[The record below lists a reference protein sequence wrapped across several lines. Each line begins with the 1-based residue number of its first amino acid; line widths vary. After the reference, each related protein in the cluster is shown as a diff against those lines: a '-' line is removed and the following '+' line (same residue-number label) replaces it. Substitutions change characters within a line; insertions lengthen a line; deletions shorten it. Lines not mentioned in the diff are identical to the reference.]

1 MTAEKVQNLPPH
13 NTPPHDRD
21 GEGDQ
26 EKRSTDQGEE
36 GSTTTTETKI
46 PPGRSRAQTA
56 VLMLALCMAV
66 FLAALDAVIITTALP
81 TIAREVGASDS
92 GFAWIGAAY
101 LLANAASVPFW
112 GRLSDVFG
120 RKPILVLADAV
131 FMVGSVASALAH
143 APGPLVAGRA
153 VQGLGG
159 SGLMALVNITVGDL
173 FSPRERGA
181 YFGVIGAV
189 WGLASGIGPLIGG
202 GLTEVVSW
210 RWCFWVNLPIAGAS
224 LVIIVFFLHV
234 HAPRTPLV
242 KGLATID
249 WLGALIFTGATLML
263 LLGLQF
269 GGVRD
274 PWGSPTVVCLLVFG
288 AAGYGVFV
296 LVERSAR
303 YPLMPGSLF
312 RNRSVVACYAAD
324 FCHGLGFAAVA
335 FFLPL
340 YFQAVLGAGPLQSG
354 VWLLATAL
362 PLAACTVGVG
372 VAIKRTGRYVEIVRG
387 SMALSA
393 VAFGLFVTLPARRD
407 WPRLVLFQVVAAL
420 GVSPNLQALL
430 IAVQVQVRPGDVA
443 AGTAAF
449 AFVRHVALGT
459 GVVVGQFIFQSV
471 VGGHAGRMAEAGVP
485 RELAASLGAGSA
497 IAAHGVVVEA
507 LGEAQKGVVRAA
519 VADGI
524 SKLWIFFCVASG
536 VGLAATFFVRQV
548 ELSREHTETRTGLK
562 AEEAQA
568 VEDER
573 TRVRATKGES
583 AV

>member
-1 MTAEKVQNLPPH
+1 
-13 NTPPHDRD
+13 
-21 GEGDQ
+21 
-26 EKRSTDQGEE
+26 
-36 GSTTTTETKI
+36 
-46 PPGRSRAQTA
+46 
-56 VLMLALCMAV
+56 
-66 FLAALDAVIITTALP
+66 
-81 TIAREVGASDS
+81 
-92 GFAWIGAAY
+92 
-101 LLANAASVPFW
+101 
-112 GRLSDVFG
+112 
-120 RKPILVLADAV
+120 
-131 FMVGSVASALAH
+131 
-143 APGPLVAGRA
+143 
-153 VQGLGG
+153 GLGG
-159 SGLMALVNITVGDL
+159 GGLMALVNITVGDL

-189 WGLASGIGPLIGG
+189 WGLASGVGPLIGG
-202 GLTEVVSW
+202 GLTEVASW

-224 LVIIVFFLHV
+224 LVILVLFLRV

-242 KGLATID
+242 KGLAAID
-249 WLGALIFTGATLML
+249 WLGALAFTGATLMV

-288 AAGYGVFV
+288 AVGYGVFA

-303 YPLMPGSLF
+303 YPLVPGSLF

-340 YFQAVLGAGPLQSG
+340 YFQAVLGAGPVQSG

-362 PLAACTVGVG
+362 PLAACTAGVG

-393 VAFGLFVTLPARRD
+393 AAFGLFVTLPARRD

-420 GVSPNLQALL
+420 GASPNLQALL
-430 IAVQVQVRPGDVA
+430 IAVQAQVRPGDVA

-459 GVVVGQFIFQSV
+459 GVVVGQVIFQSV
-471 VGGHAGRMAEAGVP
+471 VGRHAGRMAEAGVP
-485 RELAASLGAGSA
+485 REVAASLGAGSA

-507 LGEAQKGVVRAA
+507 LGEAQREVVRAA

-562 AEEAQA
+562 AEGAQV

-573 TRVRATKGES
+573 TRVRATKGDS